1 MAEDKIFKYKGKT
14 LDELKALDI
23 KELALLFPSDL
34 RRKITRGFTEQE
46 EILLKKFRRSEKNIR
61 THARDM
67 IVLPEMVD
75 IKISIYNGKEFVDV
89 FIVPELIGMR
99 LGELA
104 PSKKIATHTTM
115 GAKNGG
121 TMRK

>member
-14 LDELKALDI
+14 LDELKALELKD
-23 KELALLFPSDL
+23 LALLFPSDV

-46 EILLKKFRRSEKNIR
+46 EKLLKKFRSNEKNIK

-67 IVLPEMVD
+67 IVLPEMVG
-75 IKISIYNGKEFVDV
+75 IKIGIYNGKEFLDI
-89 FIVPELIGMR
+89 FIVEEMIGMR

-104 PSKKIATHTTM
+104 PTRPIATHTTM
-115 GAKNGG
+115 GSKKGDV
-121 TMRK
+121 RK